1 MTKRNHGRDIHGI
14 LLLDKRLG
22 VSSNRALQEVKRL
35 YNANKAG
42 HTGSLD
48 PLATGL
54 LPICLG
60 AATKISG
67 LMLNDHKR
75 YQVSIQLGIATDTG
89 DLEGNVIATKPVPA
103 LTDADLQAVLKRFT
117 GAIEQIPPMYSALK
131 QNGKKLYELA
141 RAGRTVERAAR
152 SITIFE
158 INCLKYHEDTL
169 ELEVHCSKGTYIRT
183 LSEDIGQALG
193 TCATVKAL
201 RRINT
206 GGFRIEQAISYDDL
220 ANLNE
225 QALLGKL
232 LAVDAPLSALPA
244 VNLNTQEAASVKQ
257 GQQLKLNN
265 EVQGTVRM
273 YCANEFLGL
282 GEMRLDGKLAPKKI
296 FCLTS

>member
-1 MTKRNHGRDIHGI
+1 MTKRAQGRDIHGI

-54 LPICLG
+54 LPVCLG

-75 YQVSIQLGIATDTG
+75 YQVLVQLGIATDTG
-89 DLEGNVIATKPVPA
+89 DQEGKVIATSPVPA
-103 LTDADLQAVLKRFT
+103 VSTQALQAVLDQFT
-117 GAIEQIPPMYSALK
+117 GVIKQIPPMYSALK

-141 RAGRTVERAAR
+141 RSGQTVERAAR
-152 SITIFE
+152 TITIFE
-158 INCLKYHEDTL
+158 IKCLNFQSDTL

-183 LSEDIGQALG
+183 LAEDLGQALG

-206 GGFRIEQAISYDDL
+206 GNFCIDQAISYEDL
-220 ANLNE
+220 VNLNE
-225 QALLGKL
+225 QALLSKL
-232 LAVDAPLSALPA
+232 LAVDTPLKALPA
-244 VNLNTQEAASVKQ
+244 VNLDTQEAASVKQ
-257 GQQLKLNN
+257 GQQLKFSNN
-265 EVQGTVRM
+265 IQGTVRM
-273 YCANEFLGL
+273 YCASEFLGL

-296 FCLTS
+296 FCLNT